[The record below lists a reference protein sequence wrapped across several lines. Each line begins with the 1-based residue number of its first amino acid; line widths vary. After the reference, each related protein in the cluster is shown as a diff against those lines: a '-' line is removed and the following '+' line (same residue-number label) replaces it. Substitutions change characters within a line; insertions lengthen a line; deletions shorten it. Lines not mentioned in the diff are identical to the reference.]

1 MRAQPGEKNAR
12 ILVDGPL
19 GIARY
24 FCVGLYDFDDVDGLP
39 GTSPGG
45 CVSSP
50 LQERKA
56 TIDRVQ
62 TRVNEQIRISP
73 IRVISEEGEQLGIL
87 PTEEALTRAR
97 EAGLDLVEVAP
108 NERPPVCRIMDYG
121 KYKYDKSKK
130 QKHATHQTRTKEI
143 RLRPKTGT
151 HDIDFKVKQAVGFL
165 KHKDKVQVT
174 VIFRG
179 REMAHIE
186 EGRKVMEGVIKV
198 LEEHGKL
205 ESPPSQ
211 HARRMMCTIAPK

>member
-1 MRAQPGEKNAR
+1 
-12 ILVDGPL
+12 
-19 GIARY
+19 
-24 FCVGLYDFDDVDGLP
+24 LP
-39 GTSPGG
+39 DNSAFVASTGKVT
-45 CVSSP
+45 
-50 LQERKA
+50 A
-56 TIDRVQ
+56 IDRVQ

-73 IRVISEEGEQLGIL
+73 IRVISEEGEQLGII
-87 PTEEALTRAR
+87 PTEQALSRAR

-121 KYKYDKSKK
+121 KYKYEKGKK
-130 QKHATHQTRTKEI
+130 QKHPTHHTKTKEI
-143 RLRPKTGT
+143 RLRPKTGA

-165 KHKDKVQVT
+165 QHKDKVQVT

-205 ESPPSQ
+205 ESAPMQ